1 MPRSE
6 EEIKTDMLKTI
17 SDDLDKSGNHFIDNA
32 LSAAALEF
40 TNMYIALEYLKGK
53 FDVNNLE
60 GEELAKFIYQRTGIE
75 RKPATYASADIVISG
90 EKGVKISKGTLASAD
105 DVIFTTLDDA
115 IIPDAG
121 SVTVKVQAAEQGSQ
135 GNAAANSIN
144 QMPISTPGV
153 IDIYNPD
160 AATGGY
166 DAESDNELR
175 QRYYERVRTPATSGN
190 KYHYLAW
197 AKEVLGVGDA
207 KVIPLWNGAG
217 TVKVIIVDSNRQ
229 PATEELRQEVYEHI
243 EEERPIG
250 ADVTVV
256 SATAKNITIA
266 ASVNLADGYKIQE
279 VQEEFSDRIE
289 EYRQD
294 IAFKDSYISYTAI
307 GNILFSTSGVLD
319 YNDLKLNEEMKNIA
333 LGVEEIPIFDTV
345 GLEVI

>member
-90 EKGVKISKGTLASAD
+90 EKGVKISKGTLVSAD

-166 DAESDNELR
+166 DEETDDELR
-175 QRYYERVRTPATSGN
+175 ERYYHKLQRPGKAGN
-190 KYHYLAW
+190 KYHYEEW
-197 AKEVLGVGDA
+197 AMEVSGVGGV
-207 KVIPLWNGAG
+207 KVFPTWDGPL
-217 TVKVIIVDSNRQ
+217 TVKALIIDKEKQ
-229 PATEELRQEVYEHI
+229 PADEELVEETRQHI
-243 EEERPIG
+243 IHEAPFD
-250 ADVTVV
+250 AVVTVA
-256 SATAKNITIA
+256 SAAGVDIDISAKLTIQ
-266 ASVNLADGYKIQE
+266 DGYDEKAVVENI
-279 VQEEFSDRIE
+279 SDSVT
-289 EYRQD
+289 EYLKE
-294 IAFKDSYISYTAI
+294 IAFWKSTVSYAIIGSLIIDSE
-307 GNILFSTSGVLD
+307 GVAD
-319 YNDLKLNEEMKNIA
+319 YNDLTINGKTENVTIGNEEIA
-333 LGVEEIPIFDTV
+333 VLGGVYNE
-345 GLEVI
+345 